1 MEILQADGYSS
12 ATAGTGTSERAPSW
26 PPPGPPPSQ
35 GSSGQ
40 GHQSAGNQGQAT
52 TVDEAVPGAE
62 GSDGLLSR
70 TYAVACSSAFRD
82 AVTALARRR
91 SVGIADIVR
100 AVLYVIDTR
109 IIEACP
115 DPGDPVASDREEVV
129 LLSGPS
135 KNRVLKRK
143 PRIQARLPEGLKAET
158 IRKSLALALAM
169 DKSAV
174 GIKLVDPSAPAVTTP
189 APGPMT
195 EMSQKLA
202 RAEDENQR
210 LRQVINDLSFPPLE
224 GGVRNRAEALFV
236 LGFPPSAQ
244 PDARHLKE
252 RYRLLARVHHPD
264 GGFGDHGRMSQ
275 LNAAFAI
282 LQAS

>member
-1 MEILQADGYSS
+1 METLQADGYSS
-12 ATAGTGTSERAPSW
+12 ATAGTTTSERAQPWPS
-26 PPPGPPPSQ
+26 SHQ
-35 GSSGQ
+35 GD
-40 GHQSAGNQGQAT
+40 HDQANGAE
-52 TVDEAVPGAE
+52 TVVPGAE
-62 GSDGLLSR
+62 GSDGSLSR

-100 AVLYVIDTR
+100 AVLYVIDPR

-115 DPGDPVASDREEVV
+115 DPGGPMASDREEVV

-143 PRIQARLPEGLKAET
+143 PRIQARLPDSLKAET
-158 IRKSLALALAM
+158 IRKSLALALAI
-169 DKSAV
+169 DKEAV
-174 GIKLVDPSAPAVTTP
+174 GLKLVDPSAPTVTAP
-189 APGPMT
+189 APGPAPGLMT
-195 EMSQKLA
+195 EMSQKLT
-202 RAEDENQR
+202 RVEDENQR
-210 LRQVINDLSFPPLE
+210 MRQVINDLSFPPLE
-224 GGVRNRAEALFV
+224 SGVRNRAEALFV
-236 LGFPPSAQ
+236 LGFPPFAQ
-244 PDARHLKE
+244 PDSRQLKE
-252 RYRLLARVHHPD
+252 RYRLLARIHHPD

>member
-1 MEILQADGYSS
+1 METLHADGYGP
-12 ATAGTGTSERAPSW
+12 ATAGTGTSERAPPW
-26 PPPGPPPSQ
+26 P
-35 GSSGQ
+35 
-40 GHQSAGNQGQAT
+40 NGQANSA
-52 TVDEAVPGAE
+52 DDAVRNAE
-62 GSDGLLSR
+62 GTDGSLSR

-109 IIEACP
+109 IVEACP
-115 DPGDPVASDREEVV
+115 DPGGPMASDREEVV

-143 PRIQARLPEGLKAET
+143 PRIQARLPDGLKAET

-169 DKSAV
+169 DKDAV
-174 GIKLVDPSAPAVTTP
+174 GLKLVDPSAPAMTAP

-202 RAEDENQR
+202 QAEDENQR
-210 LRQVINDLSFPPLE
+210 MRQVINDLSFPPLE

-236 LGFPPSAQ
+236 LGFPPFAQ
-244 PDARHLKE
+244 PDARNLKE
-252 RYRLLARVHHPD
+252 RYRLLARIHHPD

>member
-1 MEILQADGYSS
+1 METLHADGYG
-12 ATAGTGTSERAPSW
+12 TAPPGTGTSERAAPW
-26 PPPGPPPSQ
+26 PP
-35 GSSGQ
+35 SGQ
-40 GHQSAGNQGQAT
+40 GHQGQGNPGQGNGQAAA
-52 TVDEAVPGAE
+52 EATPKDLGAE
-62 GSDGLLSR
+62 GPLSR

-91 SVGIADIVR
+91 GVGIADIVR
-100 AVLYVIDTR
+100 AVLYVIDAR

-115 DPGDPVASDREEVV
+115 DPGGPMASDREEVV

-143 PRIQARLPEGLKAET
+143 PRIQARLPDGLKAET

-174 GIKLVDPSAPAVTTP
+174 GLKLVDPSAPAVATMTP
-189 APGPMT
+189 GLMT

-202 RAEDENQR
+202 RVEDENR
-210 LRQVINDLSFPPLE
+210 RMRQVINDLSFPPLE

-236 LGFPPSAQ
+236 LGFPPFAQ
-244 PDARHLKE
+244 PDARLLKE
-252 RYRLLARVHHPD
+252 RYRLLARIHHPD

>member
-1 MEILQADGYSS
+1 MDTLHADGYGP

-26 PPPGPPPSQ
+26 P
-35 GSSGQ
+35 
-40 GHQSAGNQGQAT
+40 NGQANSADE
-52 TVDEAVPGAE
+52 TVPEAE
-62 GSDGLLSR
+62 GSLSR

-91 SVGIADIVR
+91 RVGIADIVR
-100 AVLYVIDTR
+100 AVLYVIDPR
-109 IIEACP
+109 IVEACP
-115 DPGDPVASDREEVV
+115 DPGGPMASDREEVV

-143 PRIQARLPEGLKAET
+143 PRIQARLPDGLKAET

-174 GIKLVDPSAPAVTTP
+174 GLKLVDPSAPAVSTP
-189 APGPMT
+189 APGSMPGPMT
-195 EMSQKLA
+195 ELSQKLA

-210 LRQVINDLSFPPLE
+210 MRQVIHDLSFPPLE

-236 LGFPPSAQ
+236 LGFPPFAQ

-252 RYRLLARVHHPD
+252 RYRLLARIHHPD